1 MKTYSTSGSS
11 LPAGFDSQAPA
22 KEVGTSRWC
31 DRVADVVLVAV
42 VGSALVGGMYF
53 LMREIVLHM
62 PVYGL

>member
-1 MKTYSTSGSS
+1 MRTYSVGVSGI
-11 LPAGFDSQAPA
+11 PEGFESQAPVKA
-22 KEVGTSRWC
+22 VGPSSWRV
-31 DRVADVVLVAV
+31 RVADVVLAAA